1 MPASRKPIVI
11 AALLAAL
18 AATAA
23 LAQPAP
29 GAPGATEKTAVAVLK
44 FEPRNI
50 SEAEAVILSDRLRA
64 ELVNTGQYNVLERE
78 QMDKILREQKLQ
90 LTGACSDASCLV
102 KVGQLMAVTK
112 MMGGTISKIGNTYTV
127 QARVIDVEK
136 GVIETEVSQD
146 FTGTIEDVQ
155 QWGMKAVVWKIV
167 PSASLF
173 VSSIPADAE
182 IYWDD
187 RKVGRTNFK
196 IENQAFGPHKL
207 VLHKPGYEEYQGT
220 VTLRDVKD
228 YDIKVR
234 LNVKLY
240 DVKIGGTP
248 PGATVTVNDTIRPGV
263 TPCVARLP
271 FGTYTIRVAAKGYHK
286 SSGLLAVDRD
296 QDYSLTIDLKRRSR
310 AKAAL
315 FSLFLPGSGQRYSN
329 RTFFGT
335 AYMLA
340 WLGGLGWTGF
350 MTGDYITSRKDTD
363 DAREDYEQ
371 ATTAAAAQEAFDEW
385 QSQHDELA
393 GRQKDLRTAA
403 MVTGGLWALQ
413 FIDAAAFFP
422 GRPRLTV
429 APQAGGRG
437 ELNTAV
443 SLTYNW

>member
-1 MPASRKPIVI
+1 MPASSKPIVI

-18 AATAA
+18 AAAAA

-29 GAPGATEKTAVAVLK
+29 GAPGAAEKTAVAVLQ
-44 FEPRNI
+44 FEPRSI
-50 SEAEAVILSDRLRA
+50 SQAEAVILSDRLRA
-64 ELVNTGQYNVLERE
+64 ELVNTGHYNVLERE

-127 QARVIDVEK
+127 QARVIDVER

-173 VSSIPADAE
+173 VSSIPPDAE

-196 IENQAFGPHKL
+196 IENQSFGAHKL
-207 VLHKPGYEEYQGT
+207 VLYKPGYEEYQGT
-220 VTLRDVKD
+220 VTLKEVRD
-228 YDIKVR
+228 YDVKVR
-234 LNVKLY
+234 LNIKLY
-240 DVKIGGTP
+240 PVAIGGTP
-248 PGATVTVNDTIRPGV
+248 PGATVTVNDTIHPGV

-271 FGTYTIRVAAKGYHK
+271 FGTYSVKVSAKGYHRN
-286 SSGLLAVDRD
+286 SGLLAIDRD
-296 QDYSLTIDLKRRSR
+296 QDYRLTIDLKRRSR
-310 AKAAL
+310 AKAAILSLL
-315 FSLFLPGSGQRYSN
+315 FPGSGQRYSN
-329 RTFFGT
+329 RTVVGT
-335 AYMLA
+335 AYMLS
-340 WLGGLGWTGF
+340 WLGGLAWTGI
-350 MTGDYITSRKDTD
+350 MTGDYMTSRSDVD
-363 DAREDYEQ
+363 DARDDYEQ
-371 ATTAAAAQEAFDEW
+371 ATTADAARTAFDEW
-385 QSQHDELA
+385 QGQHDELV
-393 GRQKDLRTAA
+393 GRQQDLRTAA

-413 FIDAAAFFP
+413 FIDAMAFFP
-422 GRPRLTV
+422 GKPRVAV
-429 APQAGGRG
+429 APQAGDRG
-437 ELNTAV
+437 ELRTAV